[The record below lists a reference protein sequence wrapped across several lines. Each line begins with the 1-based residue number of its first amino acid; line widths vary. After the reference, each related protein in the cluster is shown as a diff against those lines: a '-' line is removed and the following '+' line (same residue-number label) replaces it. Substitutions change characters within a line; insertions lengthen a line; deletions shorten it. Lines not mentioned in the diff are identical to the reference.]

1 MKNLTKA
8 FNATIDFY
16 QRTHAMHWNITGI
29 DFPSYHTFFG
39 TIYLEVYASIDFFA
53 EQLRACD
60 VIAPSIQQAIAAS
73 TLPETANLH
82 GTKAF
87 LMLKELD
94 LCNELILKLLNDAF
108 NEATSKS
115 NQGLADFI
123 SARIDA
129 HNKHGW
135 MIKSCLK

>member
-1 MKNLTKA
+1 MKNLTKS

-16 QRTHAMHWNITGI
+16 QRAHAMHWNITGI
-29 DFPSYHTFFG
+29 DFPTYHTFFG
-39 TIYLEVYASIDFFA
+39 TIYLEVYASIDIFA
-53 EQLRACD
+53 EQLRSCD
-60 VIAPSIQQAIAAS
+60 VFAPSIQQAIAAS
-73 TLPETANLH
+73 TLPETANIQ
-82 GTKAF
+82 GPKAVP
-87 LMLKELD
+87 MLKELD

-108 NEATSKS
+108 TEATGKS